1 MRIALAQILAGTEPA
16 ANLALVEDY
25 TRRAADAGAT
35 LQLPPAA
42 APLLQRTVG
51 VNAVDRTRGDALTAE
66 LKSLNDDVR
75 SGKAMVSKKIILN
88 ALPTPLD
95 SAMAGALCIPKK
107 AGHQWS
113 EEERK
118 ALYNGLR
125 LFGTDFSIISATI
138 LKHRSRKEVFRR
150 FQREDKL
157 HPDLV
162 SKSLQ
167 WHVDNKARLQKG
179 FSRVLKALQIDVDN
193 FNPIEFSFHALDNR
207 NDEIKP
213 LEFYLLNPPQ

>member
-1 MRIALAQILAGTEPA
+1 
-16 ANLALVEDY
+16 
-25 TRRAADAGAT
+25 
-35 LQLPPAA
+35 
-42 APLLQRTVG
+42 
-51 VNAVDRTRGDALTAE
+51 
-66 LKSLNDDVR
+66 
-75 SGKAMVSKKIILN
+75 MVSKKIIVN
-88 ALPTPLD
+88 ALPAPLD